1 MAFFKNKFFFNL
13 LKLTKFL
20 TFEFPLSMIVG
31 ETSLT
36 IAKLGVIE
44 LVSQTKKLLS
54 IETTEINP
62 EISHQH
68 NHESGIATF
77 YYNHLKESLAGG
89 IIFYAAS
96 TAINLSPI
104 IARYK
109 AYESL
114 FGHSHP
120 KLDGYFKSAFT
131 IYDNSHTT
139 AHIIDLLKTSAEV
152 VFSQK
157 TPDEAKHDALEHMKS
172 AFEIVYDYYQSA
184 ANLFEN
190 NQQELTEPTNQLS
203 EEL

>member
-1 MAFFKNKFFFNL
+1 MAFNKNKFFLNL

-20 TFEFPLSMIVG
+20 TFEFPLSMIAG

-36 IAKLGVIE
+36 LAKLGIIE
-44 LVSQTKKLLS
+44 IVSQTKKLLS
-54 IETTEINP
+54 VENSAINS
-62 EISHQH
+62 EELHQH
-68 NHESGIATF
+68 NHESEIATF
-77 YYNHLKESLAGG
+77 YYNHLKESLIGG
-89 IIFYAAS
+89 VIFYAAS

-131 IYDNSHTT
+131 IYDNAHTT
-139 AHIIDLLKTSAEV
+139 AHIIDLLKTSSEV
-152 VFSQK
+152 IFSQK
-157 TPDEAKHDALEHMKS
+157 TIYEAKHDALEHMKS
-172 AFEIVYDYYQSA
+172 AFEVVYTYYQSS

-190 NQQELTEPTNQLS
+190 NQQELIETSHHLND
-203 EEL
+203 EL